1 MRYAGNGVIAPSVG
15 RSENHGVLLGQ
26 HNRKNESEDRK
37 SRMHLLT
44 HEKKRVEGVLCF
56 DCGSKELGSQI
67 TGNESRDGICECDLL
82 LDCIGRVV

>member
-1 MRYAGNGVIAPSVG
+1 MHYAGNGVIAPSIG
-15 RSENHGVLLGQ
+15 RSENHGILLGQ
-26 HNRKNESEDRK
+26 HNRKNESDDRK

-67 TGNESRDGICECDLL
+67 RGNKSQNGICEYNLL